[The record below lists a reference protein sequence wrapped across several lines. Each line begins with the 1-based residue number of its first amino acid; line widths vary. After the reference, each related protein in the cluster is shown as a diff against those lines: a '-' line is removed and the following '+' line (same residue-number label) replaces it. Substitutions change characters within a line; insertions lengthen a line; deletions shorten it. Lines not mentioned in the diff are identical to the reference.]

1 MDEGATEKGSIIKRF
16 FKKPEL
22 EKPVV
27 TSSNF
32 ERDIFK
38 NGVYE
43 FDFDEE
49 ISDAERSVLQH
60 KAWLERSWEKHRHKE
75 SMDYTV
81 SHERH
86 DVMWKQAFSGLI
98 PKHWNHWVGIKDD
111 FENAGKQHIQLSST
125 LVDAGVSHSHHLVL
139 NEVGKSQKLS
149 VEQLAVVM
157 ARREIDNIPPWN
169 YDEVVTAQRKK
180 GLTESDYSDARKLSR
195 EYVRNMRNRP
205 KEEAGTFIAP
215 PRTQTKPLLNS
226 PKPRLGGGD

>member
-1 MDEGATEKGSIIKRF
+1 MDEGVTEKGGLLNRIF
-16 FKKPEL
+16 QKKTDLAQNPT
-22 EKPVV
+22 V
-27 TSSNF
+27 SDF
-32 ERDIFK
+32 ERDLFRG
-38 NGVYE
+38 GVYE
-43 FDFDEE
+43 FNFDEE
-49 ISDAERSVLQH
+49 ISDAEKSVLQH

-98 PKHWNHWVGIKDD
+98 PKHWSHWIGIRDD
-111 FENAGKQHIQLSST
+111 FESAGKLHIQLSPT

-139 NEVGKSQKLS
+139 NETGKSQKLS
-149 VEQLAVVM
+149 IEQLAVVM

-169 YDEVVTAQRKK
+169 YDEVAAAQRKK
-180 GLTESDYSDARKLSR
+180 GLTEHDFSEARRLSK

-215 PRTQTKPLLNS
+215 PRTQTKPQLNS
-226 PKPRLGGGD
+226 PKPRLGGGN